1 MSLNE
6 KLADLVFFSKWL
18 KSPLQVASVT
28 PSSARLA
35 RAMAAALPGHEGL
48 VVELGAGTGPVT
60 RALLGS
66 GVPPEH
72 LVVVERDLHFCR
84 MLSRRFPGVTVI
96 DGDAFELE
104 SLITGM
110 GSSLPVR
117 AVVSGLPLVPM
128 RAAAQ
133 ANLLG
138 QAMALTGGAGPF
150 VQFSYGLVSPVKK
163 PVEQALELIPRCVAQ
178 VWRNVPPAKVWSYAQ
193 QPALAGL
200 RTH

>member
-35 RAMAAALPGHEGL
+35 GAMAAALPAHHGL

-66 GVPPEH
+66 GVDPRD
-72 LVVVERDLHFCR
+72 LVVVERDPHFCR
-84 MLSRRFPGVTVI
+84 MLARRFPGITVI
-96 DGDAFELE
+96 GGDAFELE
-104 SLITGM
+104 SLVKRM

-133 ANLLG
+133 AHLLG
-138 QAMALTGGAGPF
+138 QAMALTGGTGPF
-150 VQFSYGLVSPVKK
+150 VQFSYGLTSPVKK
-163 PVEQALELIPRCVAQ
+163 TVEQALELVPRCVAQ

-193 QPALAGL
+193 QAVPGGL